1 MAARDNTQIELECK
15 MLFSELDH
23 FIAKSQEKSD
33 RSSKEIIAA
42 KFFKIEVEALVIAR
56 NNLDQ
61 EVRAKIDKA
70 RQWLNQKMDEFKTK
84 EGSHE
89 DIGLIAASPISSNS
103 KLNFFQCLPSDTE
116 AMAADHRKSSL
127 QGGTEQLMSSALGIS
142 EDTLPGSWNPLPEEI
157 EPVKAAVCECLDKAR
172 LIRSSMA
179 GEDNAQIDP
188 EIQNLVKKLDEC
200 IAKFDQKRQV
210 LQNAIES
217 ETAALKKDQNE
228 TRELSN
234 SYSVLIVDDDRNA
247 RDTIQRYTM
256 PVGTEKH
263 RAMEFQEAK
272 NGKEAVYLH
281 LAGASFDLIIMDNQM
296 PVMTGIQATQLP
308 RKMGVKSPII
318 EIIAAK
324 SFKIEI
330 EAWVLTRNNLDQEV
344 RAKIDKARQWL
355 NQKVDEFKTK
365 EGSHEDTGLIAASPI
380 SSNSKLN
387 VFPCLPSD
395 PEAMAADHRKS
406 SLQGGTEQ
414 LMSSALGIS
423 EDTLPGSW
431 NPLPEE
437 IERVKAS
444 VREGLDKARERSFVY
459 KEALSDLDKFLSKSL
474 PSKTTDMADEDY
486 TQIDPEIQNLVK
498 KLDVCIAKFDQKR
511 QVLENAIESEIEAL
525 KKDQNET
532 RKLRLNL
539 LHESGATSSNIEA
552 GSRKVANVKQW
563 LNQKALISGDTSGDH
578 DQGNVYSV
586 LIVHDDRDA
595 RDTIWRYV
603 MVVGTEQQ
611 FTLEFQEAKNGK
623 EAVYLHLAGASFDLI
638 IMDDQM
644 PIMTG
649 IQATQLLRKMGVKSQ
664 IIGFA
669 SESVQQA
676 FIDAGADECLKMPPD
691 SE

>member
-1 MAARDNTQIELECK
+1 MAARDNTQIELESK

-23 FIAKSQEKSD
+23 FIAKTQEKSD

-42 KFFKIEVEALVIAR
+42 KFFKIEVEASVIAR

-103 KLNFFQCLPSDTE
+103 KLNF
-116 AMAADHRKSSL
+116 
-127 QGGTEQLMSSALGIS
+127 
-142 EDTLPGSWNPLPEEI
+142 
-157 EPVKAAVCECLDKAR
+157 
-172 LIRSSMA
+172 
-179 GEDNAQIDP
+179 
-188 EIQNLVKKLDEC
+188 IQ
-200 IAKFDQKRQV
+200 
-210 LQNAIES
+210 
-217 ETAALKKDQNE
+217 
-228 TRELSN
+228 
-234 SYSVLIVDDDRNA
+234 
-247 RDTIQRYTM
+247 
-256 PVGTEKH
+256 
-263 RAMEFQEAK
+263 
-272 NGKEAVYLH
+272 
-281 LAGASFDLIIMDNQM
+281 
-296 PVMTGIQATQLP
+296 
-308 RKMGVKSPII
+308 
-318 EIIAAK
+318 
-324 SFKIEI
+324 
-330 EAWVLTRNNLDQEV
+330 
-344 RAKIDKARQWL
+344 
-355 NQKVDEFKTK
+355 
-365 EGSHEDTGLIAASPI
+365 
-380 SSNSKLN
+380 
-387 VFPCLPSD
+387 CLPSD

-498 KLDVCIAKFDQKR
+498 KLDECIAKIDQKR

-578 DQGNVYSV
+578 DQGNIYSV

-603 MVVGTEQQ
+603 MVVGTEKQ

-676 FIDAGADECLKMPPD
+676 FIDAGADECLKMPLD

>member
-1 MAARDNTQIELECK
+1 MAVEDNTQIELESK

-33 RSSKEIIAA
+33 RCSKEIIAA
-42 KFFKIEVEALVIAR
+42 KSFKIEIEASVITR

-61 EVRAKIDKA
+61 QVRAKIDKA
-70 RQWLNQKMDEFKTK
+70 RQWLNQKIDEFKTK

-103 KLNFFQCLPSDTE
+103 KQNFFQ
-116 AMAADHRKSSL
+116 
-127 QGGTEQLMSSALGIS
+127 
-142 EDTLPGSWNPLPEEI
+142 
-157 EPVKAAVCECLDKAR
+157 
-172 LIRSSMA
+172 
-179 GEDNAQIDP
+179 
-188 EIQNLVKKLDEC
+188 
-200 IAKFDQKRQV
+200 
-210 LQNAIES
+210 
-217 ETAALKKDQNE
+217 
-228 TRELSN
+228 
-234 SYSVLIVDDDRNA
+234 
-247 RDTIQRYTM
+247 
-256 PVGTEKH
+256 
-263 RAMEFQEAK
+263 
-272 NGKEAVYLH
+272 
-281 LAGASFDLIIMDNQM
+281 
-296 PVMTGIQATQLP
+296 
-308 RKMGVKSPII
+308 
-318 EIIAAK
+318 
-324 SFKIEI
+324 
-330 EAWVLTRNNLDQEV
+330 
-344 RAKIDKARQWL
+344 
-355 NQKVDEFKTK
+355 
-365 EGSHEDTGLIAASPI
+365 
-380 SSNSKLN
+380 
-387 VFPCLPSD
+387 CLPSD

-414 LMSSALGIS
+414 LMSTALGIS

-474 PSKTTDMADEDY
+474 PSKTTDIDESKKEDNGNAFSHSGEQAMADEDY
-486 TQIDPEIQNLVK
+486 TQLDPEIHNLVK
-498 KLDVCIAKFDQKR
+498 KLDECIAKIDQKR

-532 RKLRLNL
+532 RELRLNL

-552 GSRKVANVKQW
+552 GSRKIANVKQW

-578 DQGNVYSV
+578 DQGNNYSV

-595 RDTIWRYV
+595 RDIIWRYV
-603 MVVGTEQQ
+603 MVVGTEKH
-611 FTLEFQEAKNGK
+611 FTLEFQEARNGK

-664 IIGFA
+664 IVGVT
-669 SESVQQA
+669 SESDQQV
-676 FIDAGADECLKMPPD
+676 FIDAGLNTCIRKPRSLA
-691 SE
+691 

>member
-42 KFFKIEVEALVIAR
+42 KFFKIEVEASVIAR

-103 KLNFFQCLPSDTE
+103 KLNFFQCLPSDPE

-172 LIRSSMA
+172 VTKRLIRSSMA

-217 ETAALKKDQNE
+217 ETEALKKDQNE
-228 TRELSN
+228 TRELRLNLLQDYGATSSNIEAGSRKIANVKQWLNQKALISGDTSGDHDQGQVN

-296 PVMTGIQATQLP
+296 PVMTGIQATQLL

-318 EIIAAK
+318 
-324 SFKIEI
+324 
-330 EAWVLTRNNLDQEV
+330 
-344 RAKIDKARQWL
+344 
-355 NQKVDEFKTK
+355 
-365 EGSHEDTGLIAASPI
+365 
-380 SSNSKLN
+380 
-387 VFPCLPSD
+387 
-395 PEAMAADHRKS
+395 
-406 SLQGGTEQ
+406 
-414 LMSSALGIS
+414 
-423 EDTLPGSW
+423 
-431 NPLPEE
+431 
-437 IERVKAS
+437 
-444 VREGLDKARERSFVY
+444 
-459 KEALSDLDKFLSKSL
+459 
-474 PSKTTDMADEDY
+474 
-486 TQIDPEIQNLVK
+486 
-498 KLDVCIAKFDQKR
+498 
-511 QVLENAIESEIEAL
+511 
-525 KKDQNET
+525 
-532 RKLRLNL
+532 
-539 LHESGATSSNIEA
+539 
-552 GSRKVANVKQW
+552 
-563 LNQKALISGDTSGDH
+563 
-578 DQGNVYSV
+578 
-586 LIVHDDRDA
+586 
-595 RDTIWRYV
+595 
-603 MVVGTEQQ
+603 
-611 FTLEFQEAKNGK
+611 
-623 EAVYLHLAGASFDLI
+623 
-638 IMDDQM
+638 
-644 PIMTG
+644 
-649 IQATQLLRKMGVKSQ
+649 GVT
-664 IIGFA
+664 
-669 SESVQQA
+669 SESDHQA

-691 SE
+691 TA

>member
-1 MAARDNTQIELECK
+1 MADRDNTQIELESK

-23 FIAKSQEKSD
+23 FLAKSQEKSD
-33 RSSKEIIAA
+33 RC
-42 KFFKIEVEALVIAR
+42 FK
-56 NNLDQ
+56 
-61 EVRAKIDKA
+61 
-70 RQWLNQKMDEFKTK
+70 
-84 EGSHE
+84 
-89 DIGLIAASPISSNS
+89 
-103 KLNFFQCLPSDTE
+103 
-116 AMAADHRKSSL
+116 
-127 QGGTEQLMSSALGIS
+127 
-142 EDTLPGSWNPLPEEI
+142 
-157 EPVKAAVCECLDKAR
+157 
-172 LIRSSMA
+172 
-179 GEDNAQIDP
+179 
-188 EIQNLVKKLDEC
+188 
-200 IAKFDQKRQV
+200 
-210 LQNAIES
+210 
-217 ETAALKKDQNE
+217 
-228 TRELSN
+228 
-234 SYSVLIVDDDRNA
+234 
-247 RDTIQRYTM
+247 
-256 PVGTEKH
+256 
-263 RAMEFQEAK
+263 
-272 NGKEAVYLH
+272 
-281 LAGASFDLIIMDNQM
+281 
-296 PVMTGIQATQLP
+296 
-308 RKMGVKSPII
+308 

-330 EAWVLTRNNLDQEV
+330 EAWVITRNNLDQEV

-387 VFPCLPSD
+387 FFPCLPSD

-498 KLDVCIAKFDQKR
+498 KLDECIAKIDQKR

-539 LHESGATSSNIEA
+539 LHESGATSSKIEA

-578 DQGNVYSV
+578 DQGNIYSV

-603 MVVGTEQQ
+603 MVVGTEKQ

-649 IQATQLLRKMGVKSQ
+649 IQATTQLRSLFGVESN
-664 IIGFA
+664 IVGLTYTPESEEINEFIRAGHLNGCIGKPLTD
-669 SESVQQA
+669 EK
-676 FIDAGADECLKMPPD
+676 IDSLIPIPEGNNLPTAGRQRTALSM
-691 SE
+691 SFMI